1 LKTVFNFDEL
11 KTAKRLP
18 SPSGS
23 AIQIMQ
29 LVQKDTSSVQELTS
43 LIKTD
48 PALTSRIIGF
58 ANSAFIGAHRPI
70 VSLNEAVNLIGMKTV
85 STFALCLSLISK
97 KSGNNCANF
106 NYDTYWAQA
115 LANAISIATITGIN
129 RTAIPEEAF
138 TLGLLSN
145 IGRLA
150 LATIWPDVYSELLYK
165 ACGDELIE
173 LERKSFTVDHNKLTL
188 MLLKDWGL
196 PKAYTD
202 AMKLSYELPAAGK
215 PSKITRL
222 AGQLAFSRQAA
233 LYLVADNKY
242 RDYLLSNLQKE
253 AIMHNLEGDEFN
265 QFFETITLQWH
276 NWGKL
281 ISINTDVRLPFP
293 ANQEVATEVI

>member
-1 LKTVFNFDEL
+1 MKTVFNFDEL

-97 KSGNNCANF
+97 KSGNNCAYF

-115 LANAISIATITGIN
+115 LANAISIATITAIN

-150 LATIWPDVYSELLYK
+150 LATAWPDVYSELLYK
-165 ACGDELIE
+165 ACGDELIQ
-173 LERKSFTVDHNKLTL
+173 LERKNFTIDHNKLTL

-202 AMKLSYELPAAGK
+202 AMKLSYELPTDKA
-215 PSKITRL
+215 SKTARL
-222 AGQLAFSRQAA
+222 AEQLAFSRYAA

-253 AIMHNLEGDEFN
+253 AILHNLEGDEFD
-265 QFFETITLQWH
+265 QFFETITLQWQD
-276 NWGKL
+276 WGKL
-281 ISINTDVRLPFP
+281 IGIKTNIRLPLP

>member
-1 LKTVFNFDEL
+1 MKTVFNFDEL
-11 KTAKRLP
+11 KTAERLP

-97 KSGNNCANF
+97 KSGNNCAYF

-115 LANAISIATITGIN
+115 LANAISIATITAIN

-150 LATIWPDVYSELLYK
+150 LATAWPDVYSELLYK
-165 ACGDELIE
+165 ACGDELIQ
-173 LERKSFTVDHNKLTL
+173 LERKNFTIDHNKLTL

-202 AMKLSYELPAAGK
+202 AMKLSYELPTDKA
-215 PSKITRL
+215 SKTARL
-222 AGQLAFSRQAA
+222 AEQLAFSRYAA

-253 AIMHNLEGDEFN
+253 AILHNLEGDEFD
-265 QFFETITLQWH
+265 QFFETITLQWQD
-276 NWGKL
+276 WGKL
-281 ISINTDVRLPFP
+281 IGIKTNIRLPLP